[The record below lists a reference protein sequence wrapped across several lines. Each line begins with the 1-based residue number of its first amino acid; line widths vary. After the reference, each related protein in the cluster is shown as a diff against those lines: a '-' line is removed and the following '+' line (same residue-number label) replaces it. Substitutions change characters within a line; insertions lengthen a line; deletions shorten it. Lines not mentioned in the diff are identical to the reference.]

1 MQGCQPPNLA
11 AYHNSLGNALAET
24 GDTEKA
30 IAEFQSAAKAD
41 PSGAGR
47 YYFNAGAVMTNQ
59 ASRSKTNQERNKFI
73 EAANQEFDQAIA
85 ANPNDAAPYCEKGKN
100 LLNKATLSKDG
111 KMIAP
116 DGTTQALN
124 KCIELDPNSQHAQEA
139 KQLLAALGESV
150 STTYKAK
157 KK

>member
-1 MQGCQPPNLA
+1 
-11 AYHNSLGNALAET
+11 
-24 GDTEKA
+24 
-30 IAEFQSAAKAD
+30 
-41 PSGAGR
+41 
-47 YYFNAGAVMTNQ
+47 MTNQ
-59 ASRSKTNQERNKFI
+59 ASRSKTNEDRTKFI

-116 DGTTQALN
+116 DGTSQALN
-124 KCIELDPNSQHAQEA
+124 KCIELDPNSQRAEEA
-139 KQLLAALGESV
+139 KQLLGALGESV
-150 STTYKAK
+150 STSYKAK